1 MSSKQISILAVA
13 VLAMAAFVGVIAVGE
28 DTDADTTG
36 YSVSYIVDGRTY
48 TVPQEDGTGVTAGT
62 VSLATLA
69 SLGATAPEDK
79 TFVAWN
85 TAQDGTGTAYAA
97 GSTLILDSVSKT
109 ATLYAIFTWTTYT
122 ATFTDA
128 DGKVIKTVTGTA
140 EAPVSLSVDAP
151 TAPAVEGKIFAGWL
165 SEGADKALKNSEL
178 GALSENI
185 TYKATYVV
193 DFKVTFI
200 DGDKT
205 YISKISDLTVPDL
218 GTRTGYTFL
227 GWYIGTEQITDP
239 TAYDFAEDTTFTAK
253 WEPMNVFVT
262 FTAGSFSTTVTVLYG
277 QTVVEPAIP
286 SGFTKWDF
294 DFTTPIT
301 EDITVMAIAEEE
313 QKTGLDDPITMTLA
327 ILVGLLAILVL
338 AVFVWALRNGKIV
351 IGKGPNAKKNEKA
364 EDVPKGPD
372 GGQQ

>member
-301 EDITVMAIAEEE
+301 EDIIVVAIAEEE

-351 IGKGPNAKKNEKA
+351 IGKGPNAKKKEKA